1 MSQTKNLKKSEIV
14 AEIAEM
20 WAPLSDKQISDLSKN
35 LTIKQYKKGEL
46 IYSDHGTPTT
56 MMYIISGKAKI
67 YKDGVTAGSRRQIL
81 RIVKPKEFFAFR
93 AFFANEHY
101 KTNSIAFEPT
111 VIAQLPLPFV

>member
-81 RIVKPKEFFAFR
+81 RIVKPKEFFDP
-93 AFFANEHY
+93 ELQSLQ
-101 KTNSIAFEPT
+101 TN
-111 VIAQLPLPFV
+111 QQYLPLPHQMMIY

>member
-46 IYSDHGTPTT
+46 IYSDHGT
-56 MMYIISGKAKI
+56 
-67 YKDGVTAGSRRQIL
+67 DHHDVHNL
-81 RIVKPKEFFAFR
+81 W
-93 AFFANEHY
+93 
-101 KTNSIAFEPT
+101 
-111 VIAQLPLPFV
+111 